1 MKKYMLASLV
11 LLMVGGEV
19 SAQVYDTIHRRSP
32 NYYYTEWYDEDSVF
46 YVPYPPYRPGTTFT
60 IRMCFYDVAGVGNL
74 YQGIDHYTPRPLE
87 VKGLSCMVAQQY
99 ITGCHTDRY
108 FYERD
113 TGNFPEHMYI
123 YQRDSVTDSLVMLD
137 SVRWDTAAPM
147 ILELPRNYDTSNG
160 SEYCYVY
167 AKIPATDGG
176 KQTKTIGFLAHMDTS
191 PEVSDEGVRAR
202 IVKNYDGGDIVL
214 NEDGPIVLRLAD
226 FPEMAAYAGKSLIV
240 TDGTTLLGADDK
252 AGVAEIMTM
261 AAHLLAHP
269 EISHGPIAIAFT
281 PDEEV
286 GAGVDNID
294 LDAFGAHY
302 AYTVDGGVLG
312 ELEYE
317 CFNAAQATIAIRG
330 RSVHP
335 GTAKDR
341 MINAS
346 RVVMELDDMIG
357 ADERPETTEKYEG
370 FYHLTRMEGETDR
383 ASVTYIIR
391 DHDRALFEEKKERMA
406 GMVAEIN
413 RRYGEGT
420 ATLTVKDQYYNM
432 KEIIEDGNY
441 FLVENAINAME
452 KLGITPIVQPI
463 RGGTDGA
470 RLSFMG
476 VPCPN
481 LCTGGGNFHSRFEFA
496 CIESMEKITELLL
509 ALATQ

>member
-1 MKKYMLASLV
+1 MDKLVERFLRYVAVDTQSSEESTSSPTTAKQHDLAK
-11 LLMVGGEV
+11 LLAEELRAMGASDV
-19 SAQVYDTIHRRSP
+19 SYD
-32 NYYYTEWYDEDSVF
+32 
-46 YVPYPPYRPGTTFT
+46 
-60 IRMCFYDVAGVGNL
+60 A
-74 YQGIDHYTPRPLE
+74 
-87 VKGLSCMVAQQY
+87 
-99 ITGCHTDRY
+99 
-108 FYERD
+108 
-113 TGNFPEHMYI
+113 
-123 YQRDSVTDSLVMLD
+123 
-137 SVRWDTAAPM
+137 
-147 ILELPRNYDTSNG
+147 
-160 SEYCYVY
+160 EYCYVY

-269 EISHGPIAIAFT
+269 EISHGPIAMAFT

-294 LDAFGAHY
+294 LDAFGADY

-383 ASVTYIIR
+383 ASVAYIIR